1 VQLVTLRKP
10 LDCSDGL
17 VLDGQ
22 RQCQARKHPSPVNHD
37 SASAALAVIATLFG
51 AGETGVLS
59 QRIEQRRAS
68 QY

>member
-1 VQLVTLRKP
+1 
-10 LDCSDGL
+10 
-17 VLDGQ
+17 
-22 RQCQARKHPSPVNHD
+22 
-37 SASAALAVIATLFG
+37 LAVIATLFG